1 MRWARIIGFIIFLAA
16 MPLPASAIDFA
27 SVRSDQT
34 VIFFEKPLRSLAVE
48 LQAVY
53 PEIKSDLEQLA
64 GWKIDFTPTFL
75 LVSHSNFLAMVE
87 TKNLVAFAVG
97 QDYRIIIDSSRMN
110 INPFT
115 LSVTAKHELAHL
127 LLHHKINRTHLPRWL
142 DEGFAQWASGG
153 ISEVIMDNRT
163 FLSRAAMQR
172 HLIPLHAISY
182 NFPKDEAHMIL
193 AYEQSKSLVEFIQKK
208 FGGASLLNILK
219 QMANGDSIDDAV
231 YNDLSISLK
240 VLEDQWHKD
249 LTSREMWFYYVSTYL
264 YPILFFLAAV
274 LAVIGFIRYRIR
286 RRRWPEDEESFSKR
300 SSSES

>member
-1 MRWARIIGFIIFLAA
+1 MIFLVVI
-16 MPLPASAIDFA
+16 PLSASAIDFA
-27 SVRSDQT
+27 SVRSEQT
-34 VIFFEKPLRSLAVE
+34 VVLFEKPLHSLAVE

-75 LVSHSNFLAMVE
+75 LVSRSNFLAMVE

-97 QDYRIIIDSSRMN
+97 QDYRIVIDSSRMN

-193 AYEQSKSLVEFIQKK
+193 AYEQSKSLVEFVQKK

-286 RRRWPEDEESFSKR
+286 RRRWHEDEESFSKR